1 MLRAQQEVNAMR
13 RSVIAFHFGRY
24 GAGILAVTLALALVS
39 PAYAK
44 QKNKKKKSDNS
55 SESNPVPMPPMPV
68 SGQINAD
75 IGEMLAAF
83 QLGDVATMHKYYAD
97 YATFVSGTWNPPVV
111 GWANYVPL
119 YKSQWSAYQG
129 IQVIRKN
136 TYIFSLGDVAWAG
149 YQWEFQA
156 MSNGQPFQARGQTTL
171 VFNKVGANWLIVH
184 NHTSEICQQC
194 PAAPNGQAP
203 AGRVPGA
210 TQPPA
215 H

>member
-1 MLRAQQEVNAMR
+1 MR
-13 RSVIAFHFGRY
+13 RSVVEFNFGRC
-24 GAGILAVTLALALVS
+24 GAGILAVALALALVS

-68 SGQINAD
+68 SEQINAD
-75 IGEMLAAF
+75 IGQMLAAF
-83 QLGDVATMHKYYAD
+83 ELGDVATMHKYYAD

-119 YKSQWSAYQG
+119 YKSEWSAYQS

-136 TYIFSLGDVAWAG
+136 TYIFNLGDVAWAA

-156 MSNGQPFQARGQTTL
+156 MTNGQPFQARGQTTL
-171 VFNKVGANWLIVH
+171 VFNKVGSNWLIVH

-194 PAAPNGQAP
+194 PVAPNNQTSSAKPPTSTDP
-203 AGRVPGA
+203 A
-210 TQPPA
+210 Q